1 MQLNCS
7 QLPLELVQRQI
18 LLEVE
23 RRVDDAF
30 LKNYLAKLL
39 RMLDRVSEW
48 IKEASRYLNIIL

>member
-39 RMLDRVSEW
+39 RMFDRVSEW